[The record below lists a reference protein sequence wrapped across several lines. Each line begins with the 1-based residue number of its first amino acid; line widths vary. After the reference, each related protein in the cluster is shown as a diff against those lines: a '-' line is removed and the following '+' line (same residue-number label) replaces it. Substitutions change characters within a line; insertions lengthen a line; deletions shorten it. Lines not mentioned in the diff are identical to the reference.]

1 MIFGC
6 DEDGEYEMPDEEG
19 DEDEDEERKKKVI
32 GGNDDSDEDDDDS
45 DIDLLEKEQMKFT
58 NAEIIFNQLIQR
70 LDDATNNEVATV
82 ALECINAMI
91 ENVEV
96 LHPAVIEK

>member
-1 MIFGC
+1 LIFGC

-19 DEDEDEERKKKVI
+19 DEDEGRKKKVI
-32 GGNDDSDEDDDDS
+32 GGDNDSDEDDDDS

-58 NAEIIFNQLIQR
+58 NAAIIFSQLIQR

>member
-1 MIFGC
+1 MS
-6 DEDGEYEMPDEEG
+6 DDDDEEDDRG
-19 DEDEDEERKKKVI
+19 RKKKVI
-32 GGNDDSDEDDDDS
+32 GGDDDSEDEDDNDD
-45 DIDLLEKEQMKFT
+45 DIDLLEKEQQRFT
-58 NAEIIFNQLIQR
+58 SAEIIFNQLIQR

-96 LHPAVIEK
+96 LHPYVIEK